1 MASEQEVRQYLA
13 YWFQLGKK
21 VVLNNGQ
28 QAIKPQIV
36 IQRNQYSQDF
46 EDCWQQLQ
54 SSNLSECYLEG
65 TEYSIAKLL
74 SPAWEINS
82 CARCAMPVP
91 IPSVGV
97 PALSCPCDD
106 LPSWPN
112 TEISAPRSPVDSQAQ
127 LTEIRNRL
135 LGSPES
141 QHN

>member
-36 IQRNQYSQDF
+36 IQHNQYSQDF

-54 SSNLSECYLEG
+54 SSNLSNCYLEG

-91 IPSVGV
+91 LPSVGV

-112 TEISAPRSPVDSQAQ
+112 TEIPAPRSPVDSQAQ
-127 LTEIRNRL
+127 LANIRARL
-135 LGSPES
+135 LSIPES
-141 QHN
+141 